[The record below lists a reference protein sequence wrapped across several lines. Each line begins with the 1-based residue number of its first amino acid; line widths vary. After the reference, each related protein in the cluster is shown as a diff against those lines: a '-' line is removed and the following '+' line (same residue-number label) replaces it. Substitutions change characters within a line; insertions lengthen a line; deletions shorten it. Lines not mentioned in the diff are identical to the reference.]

1 MPDWTYY
8 ACCYFPEIYG
18 LNDAPFGF
26 CCKCWEKA
34 GRPQPMDADTLLN
47 DEEQATDGGVKH
59 G

>member
-1 MPDWTYY
+1 MPDWVYY
-8 ACCYFPEIYG
+8 TCCYFPEIHG
-18 LNDAPFGF
+18 LEYAPFGF

-34 GRPQPMDADTLLN
+34 GKPRPMDADTLLN